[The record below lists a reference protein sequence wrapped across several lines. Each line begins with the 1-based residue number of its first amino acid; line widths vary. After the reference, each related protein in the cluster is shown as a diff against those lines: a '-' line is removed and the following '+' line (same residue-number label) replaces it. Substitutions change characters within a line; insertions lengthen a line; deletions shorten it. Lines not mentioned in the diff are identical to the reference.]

1 VKKTNRLLALQETWL
16 TCSVMSEVVSIV
28 SEKAF
33 DYLDAPIRRI
43 GAKDAP
49 VPFNPIL
56 ENYVLPQVQDIVIT
70 IREML

>member
-1 VKKTNRLLALQETWL
+1 
-16 TCSVMSEVVSIV
+16 MSEVVSIV